1 LTEEISKAISTGL
14 TFADA
19 CSLVGIS
26 ETSFYTWRR
35 KGDAELKR
43 RGAKAAKS
51 DPNAE
56 PYVQFTQSIKG
67 AIPRRKRKLLNMIYK
82 HAEIEWV
89 AAAWLL
95 ERMHPDEFSLVQ
107 KVRTELTGKDGGAVK
122 VQNGIAP
129 EVRAALDKIYGGGG
143 E

>member
-1 LTEEISKAISTGL
+1 M
-14 TFADA
+14 
-19 CSLVGIS
+19 
-26 ETSFYTWRR
+26 
-35 KGDAELKR
+35 
-43 RGAKAAKS
+43 
-51 DPNAE
+51 
-56 PYVQFTQSIKG
+56 QFTQAIKG

-82 HAEIEWV
+82 HAEFEWV

-122 VQNGIAP
+122 VQGGVAP
-129 EVRAALDKIYGGGG
+129 EVLAALDKIYGGGG

>member
-1 LTEEISKAISTGL
+1 
-14 TFADA
+14 
-19 CSLVGIS
+19 VGIS

-43 RGAKAAKS
+43 RGAKDAKS

-122 VQNGIAP
+122 VQTTQDITDEQLERIISGAGSARITS
-129 EVRAALDKIYGGGG
+129 AAQGAAGDS
-143 E
+143 